1 MAKSKV
7 IVDYSANRYSDLE
20 IKNRAETISEN
31 LLNNPAF
38 QSLNQMANSVRAQ
51 AADFGSWIMKMPEGN
66 KQVTLFKNQSRN
78 ILEDLLSGTAI
89 KVQDLSNGD
98 EKLILSAGF
107 EVKRKPTPVGLLER
121 PENVIAKAGPTRGSL
136 EVSWNV
142 VPNAYLYEVQYT
154 EAPSTEDS
162 KWLHTS
168 NTKRKIV
175 LDSLTRGKAY
185 SIQVAAAGSDPG
197 RVWSDAIIS
206 YVM

>member
-1 MAKSKV
+1 
-7 IVDYSANRYSDLE
+7 
-20 IKNRAETISEN
+20 
-31 LLNNPAF
+31 LL
-38 QSLNQMANSVRAQ
+38 SHY
-51 AADFGSWIMKMPEGN
+51 
-66 KQVTLFKNQSRN
+66 QSRG

-107 EVKRKPTPVGLLER
+107 EVKRKPAPVGLLER

-154 EAPSTEDS
+154 EAPATVDS

-168 NTKRKIV
+168 NTKR
-175 LDSLTRGKAY
+175 
-185 SIQVAAAGSDPG
+185 
-197 RVWSDAIIS
+197 
-206 YVM
+206 